1 MRPMYKS
8 KAGSPTG
15 SGQKAKSIIKRLES
29 TCFRAFLVRVEGLEP
44 VKHQLK
50 ALINQGFY
58 ADVVRIVVNF
68 QLKNAFIRSISRFS
82 SAAASLT

>member
-1 MRPMYKS
+1 M
-8 KAGSPTG
+8 
-15 SGQKAKSIIKRLES
+15 
-29 TCFRAFLVRVEGLEP
+29 VREAGLEP

-50 ALINQGFY
+50 VLINQGFY

>member
-29 TCFRAFLVRVEGLEP
+29 TCFRAFLEND
-44 VKHQLK
+44 
-50 ALINQGFY
+50 ALMDTICGGGQV
-58 ADVVRIVVNF
+58 AVTE
-68 QLKNAFIRSISRFS
+68 L
-82 SAAASLT
+82 

>member
-29 TCFRAFLVRVEGLEP
+29 TCFRAFLVRV
-44 VKHQLK
+44 VIQHFLK
-50 ALINQGFY
+50 T
-58 ADVVRIVVNF
+58 IVVQF
-68 QLKNAFIRSISRFS
+68 VFEVIG
-82 SAAASLT
+82 